1 MRLYLKL
8 HGMVL
13 EILDPSMSAVR
24 EVSDRLS
31 TLACKHRDSLNTE
44 IIYSNDHE
52 TKSVIYPVTSVD
64 SAICAIQHECEE
76 LESKMSSKLE
86 EIKQALT
93 SKLDDHNLSI
103 DDSHESLRVSM
114 KIGGFSHEFGIRVR
128 HDLITV
134 DGDRFSISDDKS
146 YDLNDVDKLVN
157 DFADLQK
164 IVNELNQ
171 ALVRSA
177 FKSMFE

>member
-1 MRLYLKL
+1 
-8 HGMVL
+8 
-13 EILDPSMSAVR
+13 
-24 EVSDRLS
+24 
-31 TLACKHRDSLNTE
+31 
-44 IIYSNDHE
+44 
-52 TKSVIYPVTSVD
+52 
-64 SAICAIQHECEE
+64 
-76 LESKMSSKLE
+76 
-86 EIKQALT
+86 
-93 SKLDDHNLSI
+93 
-103 DDSHESLRVSM
+103 M